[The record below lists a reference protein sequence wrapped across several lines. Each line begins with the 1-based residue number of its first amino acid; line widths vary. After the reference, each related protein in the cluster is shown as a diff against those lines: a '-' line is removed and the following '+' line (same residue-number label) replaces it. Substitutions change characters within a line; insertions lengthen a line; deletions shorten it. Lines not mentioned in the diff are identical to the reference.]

1 MSEKQENKHSKVHFL
16 SLIITLLLFCTAW
29 VFLGKDGY
37 ARDSGIYVEMYLV
50 RGLWILLVISI
61 IEFILFAILYR
72 MKGKR
77 IINIIIFFLT
87 LTSLIF
93 GLTVAIGWAIS
104 YEQNKYSEID
114 YEKMT
119 TITLEEL
126 EDIIVGNSSLTN
138 EFDIVY
144 IGRDNCP
151 LCEYILPDFVN
162 LLDEKNLNLLYY
174 NTRLDRD
181 VRPDEM
187 NHVLKLAQI
196 YGVPYVMVIK
206 ENRIAGTFT
215 GEHLVDELEDYL
227 D

>member
-37 ARDSGIYVEMYLV
+37 ARDSGIYVDMYLV

-77 IINIIIFFLT
+77 
-87 LTSLIF
+87 
-93 GLTVAIGWAIS
+93 
-104 YEQNKYSEID
+104 NKYSEID

>member
-37 ARDSGIYVEMYLV
+37 ARDSGIYVDMYLV

-162 LLDEKNLNLLYY
+162 LLDEKNLDSYPNLPILQKPAERRVFCISEQKRRTIQCRET
-174 NTRLDRD
+174 NT
-181 VRPDEM
+181 
-187 NHVLKLAQI
+187 
-196 YGVPYVMVIK
+196 
-206 ENRIAGTFT
+206 TSC
-215 GEHLVDELEDYL
+215 
-227 D
+227 